1 MRIFTKFSLAVALL
15 CSWTV
20 GVMAQD
26 EVIDFDAS
34 FYHSWNEVSATATDN
49 GEAGGGL
56 VLGEEVAI
64 GGTIW
69 GNLTG
74 AVPYLCY
81 ANITDYTELRF
92 EGTPG
97 ATIRLMCNRTVDEG
111 PIFELKPTI
120 GEDGKLTVKIS
131 DLKFLNGGTACDF
144 VCLQSIKVPAA
155 WAGGTM
161 AATITSI
168 KIVKPS
174 DPLSI
179 PKDNLKNAINAAK
192 LQSSFGKT
200 QKSFA
205 ALTDAIAAGE
215 AALAAADATAE
226 SLAAATKAIEDA
238 VKALA
243 LADGYTDLTAD
254 MFLKYASVEEPGE
267 GAATGCAYELFKAS
281 DLPYGDGS
289 VGELNWADLSA
300 FEKFY
305 IVTSGEVK
313 PRLCLNRLVAN
324 GQQAATMEESKMLDI
339 NPNNDNTW
347 STEKYLTAE
356 EGVYTLDVKKI
367 VADYGF
373 ARLHS
378 IKKQGWGAGVIV
390 TGLYLYKTPKKP
402 DEPATIDPAIDDADP
417 AVVANKAALLTA
429 ITKGKNADLTNKTSA
444 SKKAL
449 ADAIAEGEAQLASK
463 NTTIAKIDAA
473 RRAILQAID
482 ELENRPAPIAAIAV
496 PEGWRSVITNGTL
509 EGDDMSCFFSKTSGG
524 APEPSVAVDYE
535 GVDDWKAIVI
545 NSTASTASQDWDDQ
559 FFIKATEKLAVG
571 TKYRVEFDY
580 RSDIEGAA
588 DTQTH
593 NQPSEYIHWACINSV
608 TFKPEWQHHK
618 FEGTVSNDQTGN
630 FQTVAF
636 NMSKNR
642 KDTKFV
648 IDNIVFLVED
658 TTTGIKS
665 VENNTGDVQY
675 FDLQG
680 RRVAQPAKGLYI
692 KNGKMVM
699 VK

>member
-1 MRIFTKFSLAVALL
+1 MADTLESLEVKVKHGASGADVEINNLVTAITRLKGALTGLPNEPIKNLADTFKAAAGALKGANTSQLTKFAEAMANVAASAEMLGDNSEAIGKLAEAMTAVSGVKVYAGAFNSLATGVKNVGEASKTLTWGTYVAAD
-15 CSWTV
+15 SQFPSPAWTFMTMD
-20 GVMAQD
+20 GVSGDITKWNQLHLN
-26 EVIDFDAS
+26 VSDFDNALEYKLRVVFKENDGS
-34 FYHSWNEVSATATDN
+34 NPPSGPTVEVDAT
-49 GEAGGGL
+49 
-56 VLGEEVAI
+56 
-64 GGTIW
+64 
-69 GNLTG
+69 
-74 AVPYLCY
+74 P
-81 ANITDYTELRF
+81 
-92 EGTPG
+92 
-97 ATIRLMCNRTVDEG
+97 
-111 PIFELKPTI
+111 
-120 GEDGKLTVKIS
+120 DGKGNIDIDLAKLDWSKCDRTKIQ
-131 DLKFLNGGTACDF
+131 DVTIYGLDR
-144 VCLQSIKVPAA
+144 ID
-155 WAGGTM
+155 
-161 AATITSI
+161 AT
-168 KIVKPS
+168 
-174 DPLSI
+174 
-179 PKDNLKNAINAAK
+179 KNASVKVNEAW
-192 LQSSFGKT
+192 
-200 QKSFA
+200 
-205 ALTDAIAAGE
+205 LTTKPAE
-215 AALAAADATAE
+215 A
-226 SLAAATKAIEDA
+226 
-238 VKALA
+238 
-243 LADGYTDLTAD
+243 
-254 MFLKYASVEEPGE
+254 
-267 GAATGCAYELFKAS
+267 
-281 DLPYGDGS
+281 
-289 VGELNWADLSA
+289 
-300 FEKFY
+300 
-305 IVTSGEVK
+305 
-313 PRLCLNRLVAN
+313 
-324 GQQAATMEESKMLDI
+324 
-339 NPNNDNTW
+339 
-347 STEKYLTAE
+347 
-356 EGVYTLDVKKI
+356 
-367 VADYGF
+367 
-373 ARLHS
+373 
-378 IKKQGWGAGVIV
+378 
-390 TGLYLYKTPKKP
+390 KP
-402 DEPATIDPAIDDADP
+402 DGPASIDPAIDDADP